1 MRARRRVRRDA
12 ADVESVEI
20 DIHEIKSNQTEPNRT
35 EPNRTEPNRTTA
47 RPDARRRRCRAAS
60 ARDGGQFETPKRAKR
75 ANGRSERRTNLRARD
90 RPDDDA
96 RRTTPTN
103 DPMAPGKRTK
113 TKRKDDGKST
123 EAVRDD
129 DEYEHA
135 ASDDDEDED
144 EEDLDGDDGDE
155 DVLMVRW

>member
-35 EPNRTEPNRTTA
+35 EPNRTEPNHRSTGCA
-47 RPDARRRRCRAAS
+47 RRRCRAAS
-60 ARDGGQFETPKRAKR
+60 ARDGGQFETPKRVKR
-75 ANGRSERRTNLRARD
+75 VNGRSERRTNLRARD

>member
-20 DIHEIKSNQTEPNRT
+20 DIHEIKSNQTIWSVGLETTAPNH
-35 EPNRTEPNRTTA
+35 RTTA

>member
-20 DIHEIKSNQTEPNRT
+20 DIHEIKSNQTTKSNRT
-35 EPNRTEPNRTTA
+35 ATEPRTTA

-60 ARDGGQFETPKRAKR
+60 ARDGGQFETPKRGKR

>member
-35 EPNRTEPNRTTA
+35 EPPLDRM
-47 RPDARRRRCRAAS
+47 RRRRCRAAS
-60 ARDGGQFETPKRAKR
+60 ARDGGQFETPKRVKR

-103 DPMAPGKRTK
+103 DPMAPGKRTT

>member
-1 MRARRRVRRDA
+1 MCIRAWGGRAREDSFVVRFARSRVSR
-12 ADVESVEI
+12 
-20 DIHEIKSNQTEPNRT
+20 
-35 EPNRTEPNRTTA
+35 
-47 RPDARRRRCRAAS
+47 AS
-60 ARDGGQFETPKRAKR
+60 A
-75 ANGRSERRTNLRARD
+75 SRTALRRARD